1 MRNRLSAVEL
11 NAALLS
17 QLAPLSFSSRVALCL
32 FASCRTL
39 SRQSVKSIVQTLI
52 DYTPEDPSVDQ
63 ERLTLNMNIS
73 GIVHVTND
81 AANAMLR
88 CYCVDL
94 AKQCAALFMKE
105 VMNGE
110 VDGRVMDASL
120 RIVRLLYTAFMDCND
135 VVCDAVSAL
144 QKVTEV
150 VVLSHEDRK
159 EREGDELYEY
169 IEKSMTMRVK
179 IVPTELR
186 STMADVLSCVLKC
199 FAKNVG
205 EEIRANV
212 LYDYQYRCVEVNLA
226 FILTMTQGLLKEVS
240 LLKESFLDTVNSAF
254 DRCYEPTEVDGE
266 SQKKEIEQGMERFK
280 ELVAEK

>member
-1 MRNRLSAVEL
+1 MEL

-39 SRQSVKSIVQTLI
+39 SRQAVKNIVQTLI

-63 ERLTLNMNIS
+63 EHLTLNMNIS

-110 VDGRVMDASL
+110 VDGYVMDASL
-120 RIVRLLYTAFMDCND
+120 RIVQLLYTAFMDCND

-150 VVLSHEDRK
+150 VVLSHEDCK
-159 EREGDELYEY
+159 EREGD
-169 IEKSMTMRVK
+169 
-179 IVPTELR
+179 
-186 STMADVLSCVLKC
+186 
-199 FAKNVG
+199 
-205 EEIRANV
+205 
-212 LYDYQYRCVEVNLA
+212 
-226 FILTMTQGLLKEVS
+226 
-240 LLKESFLDTVNSAF
+240 
-254 DRCYEPTEVDGE
+254 
-266 SQKKEIEQGMERFK
+266 
-280 ELVAEK
+280 

>member
-1 MRNRLSAVEL
+1 MEL

-17 QLAPLSFSSRVALCL
+17 QLTPLSFSSRVALCL

-39 SRQSVKSIVQTLI
+39 SRQSVKNIVQTLI

-120 RIVRLLYTAFMDCND
+120 RIVQLLYT
-135 VVCDAVSAL
+135 AL

-212 LYDYQYRCVEVNLA
+212 LYDYQYRYVEVNLA

>member
-11 NAALLS
+11 NEALLS
-17 QLAPLSFSSRVALCL
+17 QLMPLSFSSRVALCL

-39 SRQSVKSIVQTLI
+39 SRQSVKSIVQMLI

-73 GIVHVTND
+73 GIVHVAND

-94 AKQCAALFMKE
+94 AKQCTALFMRE

-110 VDGRVMDASL
+110 VDGRVVDASL
-120 RIVRLLYTAFMDCND
+120 RIVQLLYTAFMDCND
-135 VVCDAVSAL
+135 VCDAVSAL

-169 IEKSMTMRVK
+169 IEKSMAMRVK

-266 SQKKEIEQGMERFK
+266 SQKKEIDQGMERFK
-280 ELVAEK
+280 ELVADK